1 MGAGTNLNCGPGLLN
16 DMFSNIKT
24 PYCQSNRKMLRTA
37 ALATL
42 CASAAAFS
50 SPAVFSNTAAKV
62 LLFTVLRFGFRE
74 HCTTALLT
82 LHGSG
87 AIWPLPP
94 HVR

>member
-1 MGAGTNLNCGPGLLN
+1 VPGMGAISAAGTNLNCGPGLLN

-24 PYCQSNRKMLRTA
+24 TDCQSNRKMLRTA

-62 LLFTVLRFGFRE
+62 RFVYCAVFRF
-74 HCTTALLT
+74 
-82 LHGSG
+82 S
-87 AIWPLPP
+87 
-94 HVR
+94 

>member
-1 MGAGTNLNCGPGLLN
+1 MEAGTNLNCGPGLLN

-24 PYCQSNRKMLRTA
+24 PCSSSNRKMLRTA

-62 LLFTVLRFGFRE
+62 FFRFLFCYLVFLQFSRHFFV
-74 HCTTALLT
+74 
-82 LHGSG
+82 
-87 AIWPLPP
+87 I
-94 HVR
+94 